1 MHLEIDRSNLRNHRI
16 VESAMPITAPTGC
29 VVLALE
35 RFALTSNNIS
45 YAMSGDALDY
55 WGFFPAT
62 QDGWG
67 CLPTMGF
74 GVVVA
79 SDVDGINERG
89 DLGKTP
95 SEVLDGAA
103 IG

>member
-67 CLPTMGF
+67 CLPT
-74 GVVVA
+74 
-79 SDVDGINERG
+79 
-89 DLGKTP
+89 
-95 SEVLDGAA
+95 
-103 IG
+103 